1 MYEKMAAHITAATL
15 VLKNQATA
23 AEDID
28 RVLTTMMIESRPVYI
43 GLSVDVGY
51 LEVDDSHLKTPLAIE
66 LPPNDPSVEK
76 KVVEGLR
83 VLLEKANH
91 PSIIVDGS
99 KSRSNG
105 SIHEANSRQTRFA
118 TTLYRK
124 LQNSPSSLA
133 SLLSPPQWA
142 NHLSM
147 KIQRP
152 LAVFTAGRGLL
163 QG

>member
-1 MYEKMAAHITAATL
+1 MYEKMAGHITAATL

-51 LEVDDSHLKTPLAIE
+51 LEVDDSRLKTPLSIE

-76 KVVEGLR
+76 KVVEELR
-83 VLLEKANH
+83 ALLEKANH

-99 KSRSNG
+99 K
-105 SIHEANSRQTRFA
+105 
-118 TTLYRK
+118 Y
-124 LQNSPSSLA
+124 
-133 SLLSPPQWA
+133 
-142 NHLSM
+142 
-147 KIQRP
+147 
-152 LAVFTAGRGLL
+152 
-163 QG
+163 

>member
-1 MYEKMAAHITAATL
+1 MYEKMASQITAATL

-51 LEVDDSHLKTPLAIE
+51 LEVDDSRLKTPLAIE

-76 KVVEGLR
+76 KVVEELR
-83 VLLEKANH
+83 ALLEKANH

-99 KSRSNG
+99 K
-105 SIHEANSRQTRFA
+105 
-118 TTLYRK
+118 Y
-124 LQNSPSSLA
+124 
-133 SLLSPPQWA
+133 
-142 NHLSM
+142 
-147 KIQRP
+147 
-152 LAVFTAGRGLL
+152 
-163 QG
+163 